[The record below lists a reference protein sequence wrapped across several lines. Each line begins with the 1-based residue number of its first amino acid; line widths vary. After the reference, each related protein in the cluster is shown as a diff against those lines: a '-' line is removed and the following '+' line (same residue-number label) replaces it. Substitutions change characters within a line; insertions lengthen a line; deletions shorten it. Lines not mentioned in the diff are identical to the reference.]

1 MCQYSPAASDEIQ
14 AAKRTLKHGLKPKC
28 LFFGLNK
35 YCTYLCSEVLKGER
49 VVIIGL
55 SLPNIYLEKFFNE
68 NVLIIVILEAYIYN
82 KAVKKI

>member
-1 MCQYSPAASDEIQ
+1 M
-14 AAKRTLKHGLKPKC
+14 
-28 LFFGLNK
+28 
-35 YCTYLCSEVLKGER
+35 LKGER

>member
-1 MCQYSPAASDEIQ
+1 M
-14 AAKRTLKHGLKPKC
+14 
-28 LFFGLNK
+28 
-35 YCTYLCSEVLKGER
+35 LKGER

-82 KAVKKI
+82 KAVKKYNWVCSPTCGLVESKSGKNSVEENKGFF